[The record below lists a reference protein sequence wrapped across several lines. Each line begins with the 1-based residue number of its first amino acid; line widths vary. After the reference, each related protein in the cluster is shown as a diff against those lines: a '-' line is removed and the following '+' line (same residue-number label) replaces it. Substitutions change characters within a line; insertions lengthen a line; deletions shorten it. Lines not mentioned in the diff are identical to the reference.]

1 MRPVVVEA
9 VDIKRP
15 RGRYIRLQNVRRNE
29 AALTFIKAT
38 HTLARLSIES
48 GMAYVLYVGTAK
60 RTDRR
65 GALAG
70 AIVAGESLIFTANRR
85 DRTSR
90 SVPSPRTANS
100 PSKPS
105 LTADIACHATVKLS
119 PSATKR
125 RYLGHAS
132 QVSRRAIP
140 GRRGHDFSPCHIHR

>member
-48 GMAYVLYVGTAK
+48 GMAYVLYLGTAK

-70 AIVAGESLIFTANRR
+70 AIVAGESLNITANRR

-105 LTADIACHATVKLS
+105 LTAA
-119 PSATKR
+119 
-125 RYLGHAS
+125 
-132 QVSRRAIP
+132 RRADIK
-140 GRRGHDFSPCHIHR
+140 GSPQR